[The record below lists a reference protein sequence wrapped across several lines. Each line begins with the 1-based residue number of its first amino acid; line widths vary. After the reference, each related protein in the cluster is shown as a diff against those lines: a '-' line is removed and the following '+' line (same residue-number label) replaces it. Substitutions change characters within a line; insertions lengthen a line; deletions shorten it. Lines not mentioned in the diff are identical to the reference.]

1 MPVLHVGLGFLD
13 AALALFCRDAFLLA
27 FSSTHLVSQ
36 PSVSQTD
43 GHPSLA
49 DVLREL
55 KCVEASWVFYSQHC
69 PVVSA

>member
-13 AALALFCRDAFLLA
+13 AALALSCWDALLLA
-27 FSSTHLVSQ
+27 LSFAHLVSHS
-36 PSVSQTD
+36 SVSQTD

-55 KCVEASWVFYSQHC
+55 QCVEASWVFY
-69 PVVSA
+69 